1 MLYLLQSKKDSTHV
15 LSGEMKPT
23 DSGSL
28 MVWPATMDDPED
40 RLLVVPETT
49 PYKREPIM
57 LQRRGA
63 DISILTQGITNHY
76 VFKDA
81 IYTAFDF
88 IGDGETLSFDD
99 LIERIRTSNTPASM
113 RIDTEKL
120 SKLPIMDE
128 SPRLALTSM
137 GANPLIRWK
146 SDTMHIPLYTLEQI
160 VSAQK
165 SGKIDAFDIVPASD
179 FLQRHADLIK
189 SHYYGISSSPKPLP
203 VSVAAVAANIYDDG
217 ILEIDQ
223 KERELVKL
231 IKDVGGISLSPMQ
244 IKQLMNDGPRELKIL
259 PLSLYELTRGFDPV
273 DVAKHIAEHVKVNNT
288 KSAYANAA
296 FVINHAANN
305 APHPGAAI
313 TALTAGLRA
322 GLGDLHPPYDTTTYY
337 ERIRSAY
344 LSMYHPEPLV
354 KPGLESLNIRTRNA
368 LAQEGFGTIHALNE
382 IYQGENSLPMDAIKR
397 LPNVGSFGYDQLSQ
411 WIKVQNGLNKL
422 SDALHNV
429 VSAGQNYHH
438 QSDAARDFVGAIHA
452 FCKKDAETDQVQ
464 TNEAVARAFSA
475 VAVLPSEAHAG
486 WLAHRAGHSSSITPK
501 VAPDTSPRATLRH
514 P

>member
-23 DSGSL
+23 DSGYL

-40 RLLVVPETT
+40 RLLVVPEIE
-49 PYKREPIM
+49 PYKPEPIM
-57 LQRRGA
+57 LQRKGS
-63 DISILTQGITNHY
+63 DIAILTQGISNHY
-76 VFKDA
+76 AFKDA

-88 IGDGETLSFDD
+88 IGDGETVSFDD
-99 LIERIRTSNTPASM
+99 LIEQIRVQNTPASM

-128 SPRLALTSM
+128 SPRFALTST
-137 GANPLIRWK
+137 GSNPLIRWQ

-165 SGKIDAFDIVPASD
+165 SGKIDAFDIIPASD
-179 FLQRHADLIK
+179 FLQRHADLIQN
-189 SHYYGISSSPKPLP
+189 HYYGISSSPKPLP
-203 VSVAAVAANIYDDG
+203 VSVAAVAANLYDNED
-217 ILEIDQ
+217 LEVGQ

-273 DVAKHIAEHVKVNNT
+273 DVSKHIAEHVKVNNT

-344 LSMYHPEPLV
+344 MSMYHPEQLV
-354 KPGLESLNIRTRNA
+354 KYGLESLNIRTRIA
-368 LAQEGFGTIHALNE
+368 LAHEGFETVHALRE
-382 IYQGENSLPMDAIKR
+382 IYQGENSLPMDAIKK

-411 WIKVQNGLNKL
+411 WMTVQNGLDKL
-422 SDALHNV
+422 TYALNAVASSGH
-429 VSAGQNYHH
+429 NYHH
-438 QSDAARDFVGAIHA
+438 EANAARDFVGAIHA

-475 VAVLPSEAHAG
+475 VADLPSEAHAG

-501 VAPDTSPRATLRH
+501 VAPEASPRAALRH
-514 P
+514 T